1 LRLRISLHQLA
12 QLYDWEQNE
21 FKLEYNNQD
30 WTPLDCERREERNK
44 MKNDGFS
51 MFGKVPRVGVQY
63 LKIIQSGE
71 IVKWKSFSDI
81 TQLYE
86 VESSDGKISI
96 IQSNKISKQVAPDEE
111 AEFMRLQIESSN

>member
-1 LRLRISLHQLA
+1 
-12 QLYDWEQNE
+12 
-21 FKLEYNNQD
+21 
-30 WTPLDCERREERNK
+30 
-44 MKNDGFS
+44 

>member
-1 LRLRISLHQLA
+1 MRLRISLHQLA

-63 LKIIQSGE
+63 LKIIQS
-71 IVKWKSFSDI
+71 
-81 TQLYE
+81 
-86 VESSDGKISI
+86 
-96 IQSNKISKQVAPDEE
+96 NKISKQVAPDEE